1 MAASA
6 SNLNT
11 QKEMMMT
18 NSDDT
23 GFVPLFDGKTLEGWF
38 ATPRTYGEMWPG
50 GPTVSEAHPKL
61 FPADYNEKA
70 ALHPAVWTVEDGA
83 IVGRQD
89 APGSGWGGYLVT
101 ERQYGDFDLRFEAKP
116 DWPADTGIML
126 RKKAQTFHGF
136 QVLLDHRKSGS
147 IGGFYGNGISGFHAV
162 PFALDVVTDE
172 GGKPVGLRE
181 DDPATSIEPFRQSKR
196 DLLSEACTA
205 EEFLEAWKF
214 EDWNDFRIV
223 ITAIKPQATCW
234 INGLKIASIDLAN
247 ITYPNYDADAVA
259 QFLGPKGH
267 IAFEVHD
274 NDWGGLGQGR
284 WGREA
289 ACRWR
294 NIRIKEL

>member
-1 MAASA
+1 
-6 SNLNT
+6 
-11 QKEMMMT
+11 MT

-223 ITAIKPQATCW
+223 ITGIKPQATCW
-234 INGLKIASIDLAN
+234 INGLKIASIDLAS

-284 WGREA
+284 WGHEA